1 MFVFGGLQLTTMPH
15 CGMIPLLLAMQFIG
29 IFPTIE
35 GGIRYAETLKSFCCI
50 FLGTMQKEVSIHD
63 ILENARVMLKNSGDI
78 HSDTG
83 EKHSAL
89 CILLEMFSTLRFL
102 CTYRVFLLLILSN
115 NNR

>member
-1 MFVFGGLQLTTMPH
+1 MQKLLNHFVVF
-15 CGMIPLLLAMQFIG
+15 
-29 IFPTIE
+29 
-35 GGIRYAETLKSFCCI
+35 

-89 CILLEMFSTLRFL
+89 CILLDMFSVLRFL
-102 CTYRVFLLLILSN
+102 CTYQVFLLWI
-115 NNR
+115 